1 VEEERVQAVY
11 AEPSTIAVTE
21 DITEATRYF
30 ATPWTYKLLFIPAK
44 LFFLLKNLG
53 RTLYLL
59 V

>member
-11 AEPSTIAVTE
+11 AEPSTVAVTE
-21 DITEATRYF
+21 DITEATRYL
-30 ATPWTYKLLFIPAK
+30 ATHWTYKLLSELSF
-44 LFFLLKNLG
+44 FFLIKNLE